1 MPATKDQ
8 KLNFTNATKAPK
20 EQIEHIN
27 REIKE
32 IQLKKKKLPSVA
44 PYYNLEMAVWHL
56 DLISLY
62 INMSDASLEYLEVKN
77 NAYLENARK
86 EYYKSLQLLEE
97 IAGNEIDR
105 PLSENKDYLVAID
118 QVSIRHVYQLL
129 RKLVF
134 TFDTLVDKMGES
146 SKWKWSF
153 VDVQVRIA
161 TLIKNMINFTDLEKY
176 RNFKS
181 EFFKDREDLLKL
193 CKSNLEDAAKGARSK
208 YEMSTLAPEDIVK
221 AIALLTSLRSI
232 QVLYAESTEAE
243 KTKTQIDALKLR
255 LESEEKKEE
264 KTEKMV
270 RKGAK

>member
-8 KLNFTNATKAPK
+8 KQNFANATKAPK
-20 EQIEHIN
+20 EQIEQIN

-32 IQLKKKKLPSVA
+32 ILLKKKKLPSVSA
-44 PYYNLEMAVWHL
+44 YFNLEMAVMHL

-62 INMSDASLEYLEVKN
+62 INMSDASLEYLEIKN
-77 NAYLENARK
+77 AAYLENARK
-86 EYYKSLQLLEE
+86 DYYKALQLLEE
-97 IAGNEIDR
+97 VAGNEIDR
-105 PLSENKDYLVAID
+105 PLSENRDYLEQID
-118 QVSIRHVYQLL
+118 QLNIRNIYQIL

-134 TFDTLVDKMGES
+134 TFDTLVDKMGET

-153 VDVQVRIA
+153 IDVQVRVA
-161 TLIKNMINFTDLEKY
+161 ALIKNMINFTELEKF

-193 CKSNLEDAAKGARSK
+193 CKSNLEDAAKASRSK

-221 AIALLTSLRSI
+221 AVALLSSLRSI
-232 QVLYAESTEAE
+232 QVLYAESAEAE
-243 KTKTQIDALKLR
+243 KTRTQIDALKLR
-255 LESEEKKEE
+255 LENEERKEE
-264 KTEKMV
+264 KTEKKM